1 MHGMVERI
9 QFLKHSIWFVV
20 RVMVRVAF
28 AGLLIGVPH
37 L

>member
-20 RVMVRVAF
+20 RVMVAF
-28 AGLLIGVPH
+28 AGLLIGVTH